1 MILRS
6 GRKLT
11 NMAEVNTNNSD
22 LSGNQEVVL
31 IGTTPQ
37 NAADSSPIRTTN
49 TGGSMAAILVSSPTN
64 VRSSFNP
71 LRPPFHGMMPPPGF
85 NPQFGMPTSTMQGL
99 HTNPSLYSDSMM
111 ATSTSNLGGRP
122 IGIRYNHRALPS
134 LSTTSILSIR
144 QQIDESNHEM
154 VNALT
159 QQMGTVFTP
168 MINNTNQ
175 SYVILA
181 GQMARIAYFFRAPP
195 QPNLSTTQGS
205 NVRGVEPTGHGVE
218 PTRHGDQIG
227 QEIPRVVQRHQD
239 ADQVLRNIQQDVNIG
254 HNNISN
260 VVEQI
265 LVQNGINV
273 GLHRPNFVSPLSEY
287 VRQTELPRGWK
298 VPKFTKFAG
307 ETGELTVEHIAR
319 FQTEAGEIANN
330 ENLKMKYFPSSLTK
344 NAFTWFTTLSPQS
357 LLSWNQ
363 LERLFHEQFY
373 MGQSKISLKELAE
386 FRRKGTKPVDDYL
399 NRFRLLKARC
409 FTQIPKHELVEMA
422 AGGLDYS
429 IRKKLDTQHLR
440 DMAQLADRVRQVE
453 MLKAEKA
460 RASKYHKKEKIA
472 YVTTS
477 EFDSNRDDEY
487 EEGEVN
493 VAELKPGP
501 PYICKLL
508 KPSKDK
514 NLVESK
520 NEKFSS
526 KTYSFDITKCD
537 EIFDL
542 LVSDGQIIFPPGLK
556 NPPLEQKK
564 KRGFCK
570 FHNFLGHKTSQC
582 VLFRDLVQKALKEGR
597 LQFGEKPKSSM
608 QVDTDPLQV
617 EEAHY
622 TELADVMM
630 VETTDGFVRKQNG
643 ATDGKVLNMVYPEP
657 KESLLKFLER
667 CHNNNSQVGLR
678 PRCYAF
684 FNVDA
689 ANKVRFDP
697 RRGKN
702 RQFMYTGENSGRR
715 AGEYRKMF
723 EKPRTSRPKTD
734 VPETNG

>member
-1 MILRS
+1 M
-6 GRKLT
+6 
-11 NMAEVNTNNSD
+11 
-22 LSGNQEVVL
+22 
-31 IGTTPQ
+31 
-37 NAADSSPIRTTN
+37 
-49 TGGSMAAILVSSPTN
+49 
-64 VRSSFNP
+64 
-71 LRPPFHGMMPPPGF
+71 
-85 NPQFGMPTSTMQGL
+85 
-99 HTNPSLYSDSMM
+99 
-111 ATSTSNLGGRP
+111 
-122 IGIRYNHRALPS
+122 
-134 LSTTSILSIR
+134 
-144 QQIDESNHEM
+144 DESNHEM

-175 SYVILA
+175 SYEILA
-181 GQMARIAYFFRAPP
+181 GQMARIADFFGAPP
-195 QPNLSTTQGS
+195 QPNLSTVQGS
-205 NVRGVEPTGHGVE
+205 DTRGVEPLEQGYQME
-218 PTRHGDQIG
+218 
-227 QEIPRVVQRHQD
+227 QEIPRIVQRHQD
-239 ADQVLRNIQQDVNIG
+239 ADHVLRNIQQDVNIG
-254 HNNISN
+254 HNNTSN

-273 GLHRPNFVSPLSEY
+273 GLHRPNFISPLSEY
-287 VRQTELPRGWK
+287 VRKTELPRGWK

-307 ETGELTVEHIAR
+307 ETGESTVEHIAR

-344 NAFTWFTTLSPQS
+344 NAFTWFTTLAPQS
-357 LLSWNQ
+357 LFSWNQ
-363 LERLFHEQFY
+363 LERLFHEKFY
-373 MGQSKISLKELAE
+373 MGQSKISLKELAGV
-386 FRRKGTKPVDDYL
+386 RRKGTEPVDDYL
-399 NRFRLLKARC
+399 NRFSLYK
-409 FTQIPKHELVEMA
+409 
-422 AGGLDYS
+422 G
-429 IRKKLDTQHLR
+429 

-453 MLKAEKA
+453 RLKAEKA

-477 EFDSNRDDEY
+477 EFDSNSDDEY

-542 LVSDGQIIFPPGLK
+542 LVSDGQIIVPPGLK

-622 TELADVMM
+622 TE
-630 VETTDGFVRKQNG
+630 
-643 ATDGKVLNMVYPEP
+643 
-657 KESLLKFLER
+657 
-667 CHNNNSQVGLR
+667 
-678 PRCYAF
+678 
-684 FNVDA
+684 
-689 ANKVRFDP
+689 
-697 RRGKN
+697 
-702 RQFMYTGENSGRR
+702 
-715 AGEYRKMF
+715 
-723 EKPRTSRPKTD
+723 
-734 VPETNG
+734 